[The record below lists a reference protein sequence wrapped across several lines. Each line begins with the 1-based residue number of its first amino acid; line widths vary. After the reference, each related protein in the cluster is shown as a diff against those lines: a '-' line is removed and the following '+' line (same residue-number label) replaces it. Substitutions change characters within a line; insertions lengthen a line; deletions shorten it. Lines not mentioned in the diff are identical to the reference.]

1 MRQLLFCMTI
11 TVFIILSNDTTV
23 VRGAGAAPEKNDA
36 ADHGKANSAQ
46 HHAGEV
52 WTEPLTGMEFVWV
65 PGGCFQM
72 GTPEGGSFNTAGVQ
86 KTEVLDE
93 NFFVS
98 ILKMASVIFPAGC
111 TSMKTSA
118 PADFDRYTIDERPVH
133 KVCLNG
139 FWIGKY
145 EVTQGQ
151 WIKVMGN
158 NPSYFKPGN
167 DYPVEQI
174 SWDDTFQFIDRLNHK
189 TDVVF
194 SLPTEAQW
202 EYAARS
208 GGKNEIYSGSDHAR
222 GVAWYFENSANRT
235 HKVGTKLANG
245 LGIHDMSGNL
255 REWCKDMYAKNAYSN
270 HSLHN
275 PMYVSEDKKR
285 KFSRAI
291 RGGSYYLNS
300 CDVRCAS
307 RTWSWRDHNEVDVGF
322 RLIRVN

>member
-1 MRQLLFCMTI
+1 MRQLLLCMTI
-11 TVFIILSNDTTV
+11 IFFMTLSSSTAV
-23 VRGAGAAPEKNDA
+23 VGGSTPKKDNAVNY
-36 ADHGKANSAQ
+36 GKANSEQ
-46 HHAGEV
+46 HQAGDV

-72 GTPEGGSFNTAGVQ
+72 GTPEGGSFNTVEVQ
-86 KTEVLDE
+86 EAEALDK

-98 ILKMASVIFPAGC
+98 ILKMASVFFPVGC
-111 TSMKTSA
+111 TSMKTST
-118 PADFDRYTIDERPVH
+118 PADFDQYTKDERPVH

-139 FWIGKY
+139 FWIGKH

-151 WIKVMGN
+151 WIKAMGN
-158 NPSYFKPGN
+158 NPSYFRSGN
-167 DYPVEQI
+167 DYPVEQV
-174 SWDDTFQFIDRLNHK
+174 SWDDTVQFIDRLNNQ

-208 GGKNEIYSGSDHAR
+208 GGKKKIYSGSNNASE
-222 GVAWYFENSANRT
+222 VAWYFGNSDNKT

-255 REWCKDMYAKNAYSN
+255 REWCKDMYAKDAYSN

-275 PMYVSEDKKR
+275 PMYVSKDKKR
-285 KFSRAI
+285 IFSRAI

-307 RTWSWRDHNEVDVGF
+307 RTWSWKDHNEVDVGF
-322 RLIRVN
+322 RLIRKN

>member
-11 TVFIILSNDTTV
+11 MFFIILSSYTAV
-23 VRGAGAAPEKNDA
+23 VRGDTPEKDDA
-36 ADHGKANSAQ
+36 VNYGKASSEQ
-46 HHAGEV
+46 HQAGEV
-52 WTEPLTGMEFVWV
+52 WIEPWTGMEFVWV

-72 GTPEGGSFNTAGVQ
+72 GTPEGGSFTTVGVQ
-86 KTEVLDE
+86 EAEALDG

-98 ILKMASVIFPAGC
+98 ILKMASVFFPAGC
-111 TSMKTSA
+111 TSMGTSI
-118 PADFDRYTIDERPVH
+118 PADFDQYTMDERPAH

-139 FWIGKY
+139 FWIGKH

-151 WIKVMGN
+151 WGKVLGN
-158 NPSYFKPGN
+158 NPSYFKSGN
-167 DYPVEQI
+167 DYPVEQV
-174 SWDDTFQFIDRLNHK
+174 SWDDIFQFIDSLNNK

-208 GGKNEIYSGSDHAR
+208 GGKNEIYSGSNNASE
-222 GVAWYFENSANRT
+222 VAWYFENSENKT

-245 LGIHDMSGNL
+245 FGIHDMSGNL
-255 REWCKDMYAKNAYSN
+255 REWCRDMYAKDAYSN

-275 PMYVSEDKKR
+275 PMYVSEHKKR

-322 RLIRVN
+322 RLIRIN